1 LKRLTIYFLIAP
13 LARFGGKF
21 RSRGLLFVVPVPPPL
36 NDPAAAAGG
45 LSSRLLPAEAV
56 RPLLE
61 AVDLVQV

>member
-13 LARFGGKF
+13 LARFGGEF

-36 NDPAAAAGG
+36 NDPAAAGG